1 MFTVEKS
8 NSSESKS
15 HSLGSALVK
24 LTILTFVENWR
35 CICSA
40 RWWEH
45 PSRGAIC
52 RHDSRC
58 VPGAWQEGRNMNI
71 LASNKPTGSQTNRTL
86 LLRTMPWSGSW
97 SWTSC
102 TAGVSAFAH
111 SPSAYLSSG
120 RGCRSILKQL
130 ARRSHILS
138 HRAAAVNSERWNI
151 KRVNFGAQLA
161 WCRSI

>member
-24 LTILTFVENWR
+24 LTIPTFVENWR

-71 LASNKPTGSQTNRTL
+71 LASNKPTGSQTNHTTVANNALEWKLELDKLHSRCVGICPLTICIFEFW
-86 LLRTMPWSGSW
+86 P
-97 SWTSC
+97 
-102 TAGVSAFAH
+102 GVPLDFETIGPSVAYSE
-111 SPSAYLSSG
+111 SP
-120 RGCRSILKQL
+120 GCCSKFRK
-130 ARRSHILS
+130 
-138 HRAAAVNSERWNI
+138 VEY
-151 KRVNFGAQLA
+151 
-161 WCRSI
+161 